1 MDWTPSGSET
11 DGEENLPE
19 SDTERFSA
27 PALAVASME
36 LATHTTTTAAEAFSA
51 ASVAVVPTGSI
62 EQHGPALPL
71 GTDLYAATGVA
82 EHVAEREDVV
92 LAPPIPVGVSSHHRQ
107 FHGTLSVTP
116 ETFEDYAHDVVAS
129 LAEHGVRKAVFV
141 NGHGGNTD
149 ALTRAARRLREREV
163 AFATPWNWWSNL
175 EGLETELFDV
185 EGIGHADELET
196 SLLMHLTEYVRE
208 DALADAEAGAADAWG
223 ESVHGAPVGF
233 DTVDFS
239 ESGAVGTPT
248 AGSADAGAELFEKAT
263 SELDALLRWL
273 DAQAFADLL
282 PEAHR

>member
-1 MDWTPSGSET
+1 
-11 DGEENLPE
+11 
-19 SDTERFSA
+19 
-27 PALAVASME
+27 ME
-36 LATHTTTTAAEAFSA
+36 LATHTTTTAAEAFSDA
-51 ASVAVVPTGSI
+51 AVAVVPTGSV

-71 GTDLYAATGVA
+71 GTDLYAATAVA
-82 EHVAEREDVV
+82 EAVADRDDVV
-92 LAPPIPVGVSSHHRQ
+92 LAPPIPVGVSAHHRQ

-129 LAEHGVRKAVFV
+129 LAEHGVRKAVFA

-149 ALTRAARRLREREV
+149 ALTRAARRLREREI

-175 EGLETELFDV
+175 DGLETELFDA

-196 SLLMHLTEYVRE
+196 SMMLHLTEHVRE
-208 DALADAEAGAADAWG
+208 DALEDAEAGAADGWG

-239 ESGAVGTPT
+239 DSGAVGRPT
-248 AGSADAGAELFEKAT
+248 AGSAAAGEALFEKAT
-263 SELDALLRWL
+263 SELGALVDWL
-273 DAQAFADLL
+273 SAQAFADLR